1 MIPTYNDTYLQMIP
15 TYNDTYLQW
24 YLPTMIPPTYN
35 DGDIHSYL
43 LPTYNAV
50 KTEHKFGIIDIS
62 QRWHTSAIE
71 YGTMWRSYQVVR

>member
-1 MIPTYNDTYLQMIP
+1 
-15 TYNDTYLQW
+15 
-24 YLPTMIPPTYN
+24 MIPPTYN

-62 QRWHTSAIE
+62 QRWHASANE